1 MQALQSSWLYLL
13 QFLRGA
19 HEKDP
24 QLSDRERL
32 GVGWNRVG
40 VAHFVWNNPAPSVV
54 DHLSDGSS
62 TLHSNNVEERRSRM
76 KKAQDVAGRIIALF
90 LTNALGVITGASV
103 IAPELE
109 LWKAAALAGAVS
121 VFKVVESLARAS
133 VDGKLTADE
142 IDAAFG
148 ATPKKIAAKKAAK

>member
-1 MQALQSSWLYLL
+1 MGRHG
-13 QFLRGA
+13 FGFA
-19 HEKDP
+19 HI
-24 QLSDRERL
+24 
-32 GVGWNRVG
+32 VG
-40 VAHFVWNNPAPSVV
+40 NNPETSVV
-54 DHLSDGSS
+54 DHLPDGAD
-62 TLHSNNVEERRSRM
+62 TFCSNNVEERRFRM
-76 KKAQDVAGRIIALF
+76 KKMQDVTGRIVALF

-109 LWKAAALAGAVS
+109 IWKAAALAGAVS

>member
-1 MQALQSSWLYLL
+1 MGLGWH
-13 QFLRGA
+13 R
-19 HEKDP
+19 
-24 QLSDRERL
+24 LS
-32 GVGWNRVG
+32 
-40 VAHFVWNNPAPSVV
+40 VAHSLWNYFATGSL
-54 DHLSDGSS
+54 DYLSNGAS
-62 TLHSNNVEERRSRM
+62 TLRSNDVKERRSRM
-76 KKAQDVAGRIIALF
+76 KKVQDVTGRIVALF

-109 LWKAAALAGAVS
+109 IWKAAALAGAVS

>member
-1 MQALQSSWLYLL
+1 M
-13 QFLRGA
+13 GM
-19 HEKDP
+19 
-24 QLSDRERL
+24 
-32 GVGWNRVG
+32 GWNG
-40 VAHFVWNNPAPSVV
+40 FSAAYFVWHNFASGSV
-54 DHLSDGSS
+54 DNLPDGTS
-62 TLHSNNVEERRSRM
+62 TLCGNDVEERRSRM
-76 KKAQDVAGRIIALF
+76 KKAQDVAGRIVALF

-109 LWKAAALAGAVS
+109 IWKAAALAGAVS

-148 ATPKKIAAKKAAK
+148 ATPAKIAAKKVAKKAAK

>member
-1 MQALQSSWLYLL
+1 MGL
-13 QFLRGA
+13 
-19 HEKDP
+19 
-24 QLSDRERL
+24 
-32 GVGWNRVG
+32 GWNRFG
-40 VAHFVWNNPAPSVV
+40 VTHFVGDNPQASLM
-54 DHLSDGSS
+54 DYLFDGAS
-62 TLHSNNVEERRSRM
+62 TLHGNNVKERRSRM

-109 LWKAAALAGAVS
+109 IWKAAALAGAVS

-133 VDGKLTADE
+133 VDGTLTKDE